1 MQNDIQ
7 QAIQIIIDGGI
18 GIFPT
23 DTAFGIGCRI
33 DNESAV
39 SRLFR
44 IRKRPVTQAAP
55 VLVNS
60 IDMAQSYLKPI
71 NDDVLTLM
79 KKYWPGA
86 LTIVYPCIIEKVPS
100 LVRGGGTTLGVR
112 QPKSDIT
119 QKLID
124 GVNVPILGPSANFHA
139 EKAVYRKEDLNLALI
154 DLVDFVIEGETTAGN
169 VSTVIDCSQS
179 PWKILREGAVKV
191 EEVNG

>member
-1 MQNDIQ
+1 MENDIE
-7 QAIQIIIDGGI
+7 QATQIIKDGGV

-23 DTAFGIGCRI
+23 DTAFGVGCRI

-39 SRLFR
+39 QRLFR
-44 IRKRPVTQAAP
+44 IRKRPVTLAAP
-55 VLVNS
+55 ILVNS
-60 IDMAQSYLKPI
+60 IDMAQTYLKPI
-71 NDDVLTLM
+71 NDDVLALM

-86 LTIVYPCIIEKVPS
+86 LTIVYPCILEKVPN

-112 QPKSDIT
+112 LPKSDIV
-119 QKLID
+119 QQLIN
-124 GVNVPILGPSANFHA
+124 GVGVPILGPSANFHA
-139 EKAVYRKEDLNLALI
+139 EKTAYRKEDLNLTLI

-169 VSTVIDCSQS
+169 VSTVIDCSQK